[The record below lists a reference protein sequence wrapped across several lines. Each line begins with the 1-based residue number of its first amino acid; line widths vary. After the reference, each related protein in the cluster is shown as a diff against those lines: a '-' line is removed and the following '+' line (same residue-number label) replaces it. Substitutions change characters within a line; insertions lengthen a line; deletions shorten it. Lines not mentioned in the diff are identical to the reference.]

1 MHIKRCNS
9 RAKASNN
16 RKKAKESGELPA
28 CGSSFFFTEKTGLHK
43 NIVGIARICYTFVRK
58 KNEKEVPYEFF
69 VVFN

>member
-1 MHIKRCNS
+1 MQKRAENCRHVVLRFFS
-9 RAKASNN
+9 DKM
-16 RKKAKESGELPA
+16 
-28 CGSSFFFTEKTGLHK
+28 GSHE